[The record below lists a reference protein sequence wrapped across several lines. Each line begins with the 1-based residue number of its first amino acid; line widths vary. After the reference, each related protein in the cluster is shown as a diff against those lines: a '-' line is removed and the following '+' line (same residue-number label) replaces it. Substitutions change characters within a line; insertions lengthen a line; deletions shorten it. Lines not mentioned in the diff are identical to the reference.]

1 MCDTTSATG
10 TCAYES
16 RRAAAARIAAFALV
30 LTCMALVAFWMAARD
45 GASMTVQGWLLL
57 VSGLFWGTTVGFAAK
72 AVRDEVQTAL
82 TRREARLRQEREWR
96 KGLTSD
102 VRAAI
107 H

>member
-1 MCDTTSATG
+1 M
-10 TCAYES
+10 
-16 RRAAAARIAAFALV
+16 
-30 LTCMALVAFWMAARD
+30 
-45 GASMTVQGWLLL
+45 
-57 VSGLFWGTTVGFAAK
+57 GFAAK
-72 AVRDEVQTAL
+72 AVRDEVQKAR